1 MIYID
6 ETRAQKKIIIRKDED
21 SIIIKVK
28 HIPIFMMMMQTH
40 YGKFSGNCNFGKHEV
55 IKRENGLDTIVVKK
69 GKHEVIKRENGLDT
83 VVVKKGKSDAS
94 SKYAIGQYDNGD
106 RLYGLD
112 FEDYIEVTEDETKQ
126 LMLLLADYFI
136 ALSNERGY
144 M

>member
-6 ETRAQKKIIIRKDED
+6 ETLAQKKIIIRKDKD
-21 SIIIKVK
+21 SIAIKVK

-40 YGKFSGNCNFGKHEV
+40 YGKFSDNCNFGKH
-55 IKRENGLDTIVVKK
+55 K
-69 GKHEVIKRENGLDT
+69 VIKRENGLDT
-83 VVVKKGKSDAS
+83 VVVKKGKSDFS

-126 LMLLLADYFI
+126 LLLLLADYFI
-136 ALSNERGY
+136 ALSNAAIAPCNENDSI
-144 M
+144 

>member
-55 IKRENGLDTIVVKK
+55 VKRGNF
-69 GKHEVIKRENGLDT
+69 LDT
-83 VVVKKGKSDAS
+83 VVVKKGKPDSG
-94 SKYAIGQYDNGD
+94 SKYAIGNYDDGD

-112 FEDYIEVTEDETKQ
+112 FEDYIKVNEDETNQ
-126 LMLLLADYFI
+126 LILLLADYFI
-136 ALSNERGY
+136 AISNDRGY

>member
-21 SIIIKVK
+21 SILIKVK
-28 HIPIFMMMMQTH
+28 HIPIFMMMIQTH
-40 YGKFSGNCNFGKHEV
+40 YNKFSDDCNFGKHEV
-55 IKRENGLDTIVVKK
+55 VKRENGLDTIVKKK
-69 GKHEVIKRENGLDT
+69 GC
-83 VVVKKGKSDAS
+83 SDAS

-112 FEDYIEVTEDETKQ
+112 FEDYLEVTEDECTKLILQ
-126 LMLLLADYFI
+126 LADYYI
-136 ALSNERGY
+136 ALSNDRGY

>member
-69 GKHEVIKRENGLDT
+69 GK
-83 VVVKKGKSDAS
+83 SDAS

-144 M
+144 I